1 MDPNET
7 LKVMRD
13 EMESAQV
20 RIDAARAL
28 DRWVANGGFMPITG
42 YRVGGNT
49 AARMMLREEIARTIR
64 SLEAKV

>member
-1 MDPNET
+1 MDPNEA
-7 LKVMRD
+7 LRVMRD
-13 EMESAQV
+13 EMESRSV

-49 AARMMLREEIARTIR
+49 AARLMLREEITRTIR
-64 SLEAKV
+64 SLEVKV